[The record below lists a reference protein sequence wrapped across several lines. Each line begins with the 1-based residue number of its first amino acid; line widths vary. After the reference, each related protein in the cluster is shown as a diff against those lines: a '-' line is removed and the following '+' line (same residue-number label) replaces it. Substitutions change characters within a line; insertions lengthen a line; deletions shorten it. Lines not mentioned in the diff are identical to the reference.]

1 MPFPLLLTLGLHMAG
16 ALFWLLTS
24 AVLGFGGNP
33 AASKVMFRS
42 QMVAATVAVFSGG
55 GLWTMLHPVGFG
67 PPEMALAAG
76 AVLAI
81 AAAGVQGA
89 LVGGSVRRLPDAGAE
104 AKILK
109 GQKIAAGLLA
119 GALALM
125 LLERHV

>member
-16 ALFWLLTS
+16 TMFWLLTS

-33 AASKVMFRS
+33 GASKVMFRP
-42 QMVAATVAVFSGG
+42 QMVAAIVAVFSGG
-55 GLWTMLHPVGFG
+55 GLWTILHPVGFG
-67 PPEMALAAG
+67 PREMALAGG

-89 LVGGSVRRLPDAGAE
+89 LVGGSVRKLPDPAAE
-104 AKILK
+104 AKIIK

-125 LLERHV
+125 LLQRHV